1 MKDNQEQKFP
11 KMLLI
16 LKILKVNMKWQK
28 LEEAKVQVLEN
39 LKLKDLQKEILMC
52 CQELYKVM
60 TKGKVLQDLVLRKF
74 KENENQFKSIYLNK
88 NLS

>member
-16 LKILKVNMKWQK
+16 LEILKVNMKWQK
-28 LEEAKVQVLEN
+28 LEEAKVQLLEN
-39 LKLKDLQKEILMC
+39 LKLKDLQKEILMF

-60 TKGKVLQDLVLRKF
+60 TKGKVLQDLVLQKF
-74 KENENQFKSIYLNK
+74 KENENQFKPIYLN
-88 NLS
+88 

>member
-39 LKLKDLQKEILMC
+39 LKLKDLQKEQPMC

-60 TKGKVLQDLVLRKF
+60 TKGKVLQDLDLRKF
-74 KENENQFKSIYLNK
+74 KENENQFKPIYLN
-88 NLS
+88 

>member
-16 LKILKVNMKWQK
+16 LEILKVNMKWQK
-28 LEEAKVQVLEN
+28 LEEAKVQLLEN
-39 LKLKDLQKEILMC
+39 LKLKDLQKEQQMC

-60 TKGKVLQDLVLRKF
+60 TKGKVLQDLVLQKF
-74 KENENQFKSIYLNK
+74 KENDNQFKLSYLN
-88 NLS
+88 